1 MPMLM
6 TYSRLVNLMANVRMD
21 IKDIMS
27 QHNAYVDDILKVSE
41 LNS

>member
-1 MPMLM
+1 M
-6 TYSRLVNLMANVRMD
+6 TYSRLVNLMGSVRRD

-41 LNS
+41 LNSY